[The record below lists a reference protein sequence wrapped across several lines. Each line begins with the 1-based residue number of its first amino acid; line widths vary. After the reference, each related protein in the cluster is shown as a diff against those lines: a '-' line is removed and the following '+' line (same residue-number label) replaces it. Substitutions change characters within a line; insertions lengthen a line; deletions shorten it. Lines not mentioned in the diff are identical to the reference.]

1 MANVW
6 NAAAL
11 AQEQRIPLQQQNTMN
26 YVES

>member
-6 NAAAL
+6 NAAAQV
-11 AQEQRIPLQQQNTMN
+11 QEQQIPLQQQNTMN